1 MKNIVISGNVTKD
14 AVQRRT
20 QNGDPVLSFDV
31 AVNDHKT
38 KSAMFFQ
45 CSLWGKRGDSL
56 GPLLK
61 KGKPVSVSGEFGIR
75 EHEGKTYLT
84 LNASEVTLMGGN
96 TDKPAQDRTSYDDR
110 SGSPANFSNDL
121 GGDEIPF
128 MMEWR

>member
-20 QNGDPVLSFDV
+20 QNGDPVLGFDV

-38 KSAMFFQ
+38 KAAMFFQ

-61 KGKPVSVSGEFGIR
+61 KGKPVSVSGEFGVR

-84 LNASEVTLMGGN
+84 VNASEVTLMGGN
-96 TDKPAQDRTSYDDR
+96 TDKPAQSDRTSYDDR
-110 SGSPANFSNDL
+110 SGGKPEFSQDL
-121 GGDEIPF
+121 DDTIPF
-128 MMEWR
+128 